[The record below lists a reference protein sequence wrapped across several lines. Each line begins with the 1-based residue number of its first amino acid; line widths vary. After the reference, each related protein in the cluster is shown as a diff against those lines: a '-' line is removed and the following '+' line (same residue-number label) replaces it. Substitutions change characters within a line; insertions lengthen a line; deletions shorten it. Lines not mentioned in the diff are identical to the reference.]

1 MKILHDGEKGFTLI
15 ELLIIVA
22 ILGIIATLIIP
33 NIGTFMTTG
42 TVSAAN
48 KRSREGEN
56 SVAGLLCRRAGVA
69 R

>member
-1 MKILHDGEKGFTLI
+1 MKILHDGEKGFTRI

-22 ILGIIATLIIP
+22 ILGIIAAVIIP
-33 NIGTFMTTG
+33 NIGTFMTMG

-48 KRSREGEN
+48 KRSREYEN